1 MTRRASRLD
10 KCFKETSRNPPNKKN
25 QFVAIRAIRGLCG
38 IGVLNKRLFLIFFL
52 TIMQGMINCTNTLFN
67 ILVIDFVKL
76 CKSSNTILVRED
88 DKPWY
93 DSKILRK
100 SWKRGRIKTEDRRNR

>member
-1 MTRRASRLD
+1 
-10 KCFKETSRNPPNKKN
+10 
-25 QFVAIRAIRGLCG
+25 
-38 IGVLNKRLFLIFFL
+38 
-52 TIMQGMINCTNTLFN
+52 MQGMINYTNTLFN

-93 DSKILRK
+93 DSEILRK
-100 SWKRGRIKTEDRRNR
+100 SRKRGRLKRKTEETGNITDWANFKCFRFTLFN